1 MWSTSDKPPF
11 NPDFLALFRKWC
23 FPDLYRTSSCLITL
37 TWQHPME
44 RRLQSFHHHSH
55 FLDPGFSQ
63 KSLAWLRTGLRRLLA
78 THVRPIQ
85 MGSSGQQA
93 QIATMVEKYR
103 LKKYLVQP
111 ELSCWSG
118 LGSVLQNQ
126 PSAVRM
132 SASRLRAL
140 RGRASAHFQL
150 FRPRPLYFGIPPEQY
165 GKALVI
171 IAHVITAITI
181 RQDPCDHSLPDTFL
195 GTIST

>member
-1 MWSTSDKPPF
+1 MAQAITSSLSFPTLVVFYRSLAVITLPILSGVSAFLWWIKCAWSDMQKVIYMWSTSDKPPF

-103 LKKYLVQP
+103 LKKYLV
-111 ELSCWSG
+111 
-118 LGSVLQNQ
+118 
-126 PSAVRM
+126 
-132 SASRLRAL
+132 
-140 RGRASAHFQL
+140 
-150 FRPRPLYFGIPPEQY
+150 
-165 GKALVI
+165 
-171 IAHVITAITI
+171 
-181 RQDPCDHSLPDTFL
+181 
-195 GTIST
+195 